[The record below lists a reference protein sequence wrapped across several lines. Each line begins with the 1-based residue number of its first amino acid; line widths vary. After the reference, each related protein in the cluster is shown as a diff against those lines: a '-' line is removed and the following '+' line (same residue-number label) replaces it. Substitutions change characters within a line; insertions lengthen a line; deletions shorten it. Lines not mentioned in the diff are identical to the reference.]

1 MEKPCKEQ
9 PYYQRVKK
17 VIKGSRV
24 KGDAAGGHNNKQ
36 YAVRS
41 LASCYR
47 RGQRCPTRP
56 GCNSRAE
63 AALAREGRRIGK
75 GTSAYIPPKD
85 DKGIHNNKQYAVRS
99 LEEEDRKL
107 VAWCYR
113 RGQTTI
119 HPVMEGAVSGKT
131 NSAADEWL
139 QPPLVAHQSRCLFWY
154 LALEV
159 EIARETTSPKVNPN
173 RLR

>member
-9 PYYQRVKK
+9 PYHQRVKK

-41 LASCYR
+41 EEEYSKLLASCYH

-75 GTSAYIPPKD
+75 GTNAYVPPKD
-85 DKGIHNNKQYAVRS
+85 DKGTQLI
-99 LEEEDRKL
+99 
-107 VAWCYR
+107 
-113 RGQTTI
+113 G
-119 HPVMEGAVSGKT
+119 
-131 NSAADEWL
+131 ADEHEVFQCDIGKKGRNQIQTCLVHPL
-139 QPPLVAHQSRCLFWY
+139 Q
-154 LALEV
+154 
-159 EIARETTSPKVNPN
+159 II
-173 RLR
+173 